1 VVLLPPSADSAR
13 SARRAVGDALR
24 LLGHDELVDDASLV
38 VSELVANAV
47 IHARTELDLSVEESG
62 TGVRVAVSDGSPLQP
77 HWTPAAATAT
87 SGRGLILVQRLC
99 SNWGVT
105 PHGDDGKTVWAVIEH
120 PSGEDE
126 ESSIEDLLAM
136 WTDEPAPS
144 GPPAPEL
151 VELVEVALEV
161 EVAAM
166 LASRAH
172 TEDLT
177 RELQLIALGA
187 HRHPV
192 PAPVLRLAHQLTTA
206 TEAFYG
212 PRRQMLDQSWKAAQ
226 QGRTSTVLRLR
237 LHREDA
243 EAARQ
248 WLAAVNEAAALT
260 AQGVLLLPPFPLS
273 MTAFRRSYVTEIIT
287 GLTT

>member
-1 VVLLPPSADSAR
+1 VVLLPPSADSPR

-105 PHGDDGKTVWAVIEH
+105 PHGDDGKTVWALIEH

-126 ESSIEDLLAM
+126 ESSVEDLLEM
-136 WTDEPAPS
+136 WTDEPTPS
-144 GPPAPEL
+144 GPPAP
-151 VELVEVALEV
+151 ELVEVALEV

-172 TEDLT
+172 AEDLT

-187 HRHPV
+187 RRHPV

-226 QGRTSTVLRLR
+226 HGRTSTVLRLR
-237 LHREDA
+237 LRREDA

-248 WLAAVNEAAALT
+248 WLAAVNEAEALT
-260 AQGVLLLPPFPLS
+260 AQGVLLLPPFPHS
-273 MTAFRRSYVTEIIT
+273 MTAFRRSYINEIIT
-287 GLTT
+287 GLET

>member
-1 VVLLPPSADSAR
+1 MVQLPSSADSAR

-38 VSELVANAV
+38 VSELVANVV
-47 IHARTELDLSVEESG
+47 IHAGTDLELSVEG
-62 TGVRVAVSDGSPLQP
+62 AGVRVAVSDGSPLQP

-99 SNWGVT
+99 SSWGVQ
-105 PHGDDGKTVWAVIEH
+105 PHGDDGKTVWALIEH
-120 PSGEDE
+120 PSGEGE
-126 ESSIEDLLAM
+126 ESSIKDLLAM
-136 WTDEPAPS
+136 WTDEPAPP

-151 VELVEVALEV
+151 IEVVLEI

-192 PAPVLRLAHQLTTA
+192 PALVLRLTQQLTTA
-206 TEAFYG
+206 TEGFSG

-226 QGRTSTVLRLR
+226 HGQTSTALRLR
-237 LHREDA
+237 LHRE
-243 EAARQ
+243 ETPRQ
-248 WLAAVNEAAALT
+248 R
-260 AQGVLLLPPFPLS
+260 G
-273 MTAFRRSYVTEIIT
+273 
-287 GLTT
+287 GG